1 MIQQDEYLG
10 GRILS
15 GGERE
20 LYAALPGIVLGER
33 LLILCGAHVYNDK
46 ELKRRIDQ
54 LFPDRIVKWEV
65 VVRHPEK
72 DRIEYVVQ
80 VVRNFRPDV
89 MLAIGGGSVMDT
101 AKIASVVAPN
111 PDMTVDDAMH
121 DRTEKMVSKIF
132 LVVIST
138 LFGSGSEVTPFAT
151 VFDLCAKYSVDHPLV
166 QPNITVVMPRL
177 GLLPPDQPAAAAYL
191 DVLSQAIESLW
202 AVRATDVSE
211 YHARLC
217 LEQLSEFR
225 REGTPGAK
233 LKLLATASVYG
244 GKAIGISRTTL
255 AHGLSYRL
263 TGRYGVPHGIACA
276 IFLPAVFRWNAQVG
290 SDCCHPR
297 GGAWVRRRV
306 ERISGW
312 ICGVPEPDAAAR
324 EISTIAREV
333 QLSLSLASYSI
344 NTDEHFNDLVIH
356 VGNPERLN
364 NNPRQVTTE
373 AIREIVAQTANAK
386 D

>member
-15 GGERE
+15 GDERE
-20 LYAALPGIVLGER
+20 LFAALPGIASGLR
-33 LLILCGAHVYNDK
+33 LLILCGAHVFNNK
-46 ELKRRIDQ
+46 VLKRQIDQ
-54 LFPDRIVKWEV
+54 LFPDRIVVWEV

-72 DRIEYVVQ
+72 YRIESIVQ

-111 PDMTVDDAMH
+111 PDVTVDDAMSR
-121 DRTEKMVSKIF
+121 RTEKMVNKIF
-132 LVVIST
+132 LVAIST

-151 VFDLCAKYSVDHPLV
+151 VFHECAKYSVDHPLV
-166 QPNITVVMPRL
+166 QPDVTVVMPRL
-177 GLLPPDQPAAAAYL
+177 GLLPPDEPAAAAYL

-202 AVRATDVSE
+202 AVQATDVSE
-211 YHARLC
+211 YHARMC
-217 LEQLSEFR
+217 LEQLAEFR
-225 REGTPGAK
+225 REGMTGAK
-233 LKLLATASVYG
+233 LKLLAKASIYG

-263 TGRYGVPHGIACA
+263 TGRYGVSHGIACA
-276 IFLPAVFRWNAQVG
+276 IFLPEVFRWNAQVG

-297 GGAWVRRRV
+297 GEAWVRRRV
-306 ERISGW
+306 EHIASW
-312 ICGVPEPDAAAR
+312 ICGIPEPEAAVR
-324 EISTIAREV
+324 EISIIAREV
-333 QLSLSLASYSI
+333 RVSLSLASYGI
-344 NTDEHFNDLVIH
+344 NTQGHLSDLVAH
-356 VGNPERLN
+356 VGNQDRLG
-364 NNPRQVTTE
+364 NNPRRVTPQ
-373 AIREIVAQTANAK
+373 AITQIISATAQSK